1 MISFQEQSPKFTII
15 MIVSTRNCSNDCGR
29 DAGINKYILEYFDYH
44 NKPSYI
50 VDPFYN
56 SNEELKQFGVMIGA
70 KPIEKSIEDFQEIL
84 W

>member
-1 MISFQEQSPKFTII
+1 MQVLINIFL
-15 MIVSTRNCSNDCGR
+15 STL
-29 DAGINKYILEYFDYH
+29 IT
-44 NKPSYI
+44 

-56 SNEELKQFGVMIGA
+56 SNEGLKQFGVMVGA